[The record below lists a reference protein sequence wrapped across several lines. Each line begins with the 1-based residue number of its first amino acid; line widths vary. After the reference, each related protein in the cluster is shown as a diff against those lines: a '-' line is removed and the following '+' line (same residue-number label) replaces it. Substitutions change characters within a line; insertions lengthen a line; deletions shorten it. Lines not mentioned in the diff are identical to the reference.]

1 MDARRT
7 VSMSIGAD
15 LGIESG
21 GKVMQSE
28 AIGESQR
35 SEEGAVASATASVN
49 TNAATQATQVTQ
61 TVEAP
66 AHAATSPEVV
76 SPQAAVFDVP
86 AFQAPAFESIER
98 APFGSQAG
106 KAAELEPLAALPEVS
121 NIAFNGFAATIV
133 VLTIVI
139 ASLAWRLACV
149 KLESGEIRLAWTLG
163 AKLTTGFGVLA
174 IALLIVGAY
183 SVRSSTFSQQ
193 ALSEVV
199 DSGAEVEALTIV
211 RREVGSARFA
221 VAEFVS
227 QERAE
232 DLAAYSDAMATLR
245 AGITRAESAI
255 EDAEVRSQLRD
266 VTAEA
271 DRFEARVRE
280 AVELLDKRNGVVDS
294 QMTVAARAANDRL
307 ESLMMQATDATKTGA
322 SSISSESGLN
332 PLQLAEI
339 DERFLE
345 ARFAFFRFLRSEQT
359 RDAEDAQ
366 KLAGESRDAARRMAS
381 QLGSAHVSFAMN
393 LRAFADAAA
402 FYAERIDE
410 VVKLEKSRASA
421 TNEALRVVGPQ
432 LRAHTESLMTS
443 VAAGRERVTS
453 EAAAS
458 GRTSTVL
465 IAVIAGTSVAL
476 ALVLSVIITR
486 SIVRPVK
493 TVVEGIRRVADGDL
507 TSGEVAVRS
516 HDEVAQ
522 MIRAMNTMTHSLTG
536 LVGEVQS
543 GTAQIESGTG
553 QISSAS
559 QSLAEGASRQAA
571 SIQQI
576 SASMEEMAAMTAR
589 NAESATQASGM
600 SAHSKHAADK
610 GQTEMRE
617 MARAM
622 EEIKASS
629 GEIAKIIKVIDEIAF
644 QTNLLALNA
653 AVEAARA
660 GEAGK
665 GFAVVAEEVR
675 NLAGRSAQAARETA
689 SMIDQATARADR
701 GADIAGRVSVS
712 LDEIVTATAHVNEIL
727 AEIAAASQEQSKGI
741 GQVNSGVAE
750 LDKVVQS
757 TAGNSE
763 ELASGAEETASQ
775 VISLQQLVSRFRVKA
790 LR

>member
-49 TNAATQATQVTQ
+49 TNAVTQATQVTP

-66 AHAATSPEVV
+66 AHAATSPEVA
-76 SPQAAVFDVP
+76 SPQAAVFDVS

-121 NIAFNGFAATIV
+121 NIAFIGFAATLV
-133 VLTIVI
+133 VLTVVM
-139 ASLAWRLACV
+139 ATLAWRLARV
-149 KLESGEIRLAWTLG
+149 KLESGEVRLAWTLG
-163 AKLTTGFGVLA
+163 AKLTTGFGALA
-174 IALLIVGAY
+174 IALLVVGAF
-183 SVRSSTFSQQ
+183 SMRSSTTSQR

-199 DSGAEVEALTIV
+199 DAGAEVEALAIV

-227 QERAE
+227 HERAE

-245 AGITRAESAI
+245 AGITRAEGAI
-255 EDAEVRSQLRD
+255 EDAEVRSMLRD
-266 VTAEA
+266 VTTEA

-280 AVELLDKRNGVVDS
+280 AVELLDRCNGVVDS
-294 QMTVAARAANDRL
+294 QMTVVARGANDRL
-307 ESLMMQATDATKTGA
+307 ESLITQVNAATKAGA
-322 SSISSESGLN
+322 SSMSSDSALN

-345 ARFAFFRFLRSEQT
+345 ARFAFFRYLRSGQA
-359 RDAEDAQ
+359 RDADDAQ
-366 KLAGESRDAARRMAS
+366 KLAGEARDAARTMAS
-381 QLGSAHVSFAMN
+381 ELDAAQASFAMS

-410 VVKLEKSRASA
+410 VVKLEKSLALA

-432 LRAHTESLMTS
+432 LRANTETLMTS
-443 VAAGRERVTS
+443 VAAGRDRVTA
-453 EAAAS
+453 EAAES
-458 GRTSTVL
+458 GNTNAIS
-465 IAVIAGTSVAL
+465 IAAIAGISVAL
-476 ALVLSVIITR
+476 ALALGVIITR
-486 SIVRPVK
+486 SIVRPVT

-543 GTAQIESGTG
+543 GTAQIEAGTG

-712 LDEIVTATAHVNEIL
+712 LDEIVTATARVNEIL

-775 VISLQQLVSRFRVKA
+775 VISLQQLVSRFRVKT